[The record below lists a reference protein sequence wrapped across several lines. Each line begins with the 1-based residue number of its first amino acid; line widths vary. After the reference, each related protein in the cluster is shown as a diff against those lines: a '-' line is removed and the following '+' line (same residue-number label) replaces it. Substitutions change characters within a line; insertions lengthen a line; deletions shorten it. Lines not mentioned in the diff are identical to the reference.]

1 MMIAFLIVLLLIL
14 LLIVD
19 SIRSTTIDVELL
31 DAKLIDVDEE
41 IDKIQKINDIDDSL
55 CKEVI
60 EGTSF
65 ECFEEEAT
73 CTLKNK
79 LGCGNFGCVWKSE
92 VVFKKVDDM
101 IHLNDYYERKLLQ
114 RERVLRNH
122 INKGSNDDDNNN
134 NSLYV
139 AVKILKDKNLDLAS
153 IIVEAI
159 TWAEVPYHPNVIDL
173 IHTEIVSCNLLFY
186 SELVEGD
193 DVDHTTPNLSQFSSE
208 ESTKKL
214 LTISLGLVQGL
225 AHVNNNNLH
234 HFDIKPA
241 NLMVDNLLDKVKI
254 CDFGLAQSNGSAID
268 IVGNIK
274 LKIIS
279 GGTPIY
285 MSPDGKEMK
294 MCTNS
299 NNHLEHKEKYIVCC
313 NSHDQWAMALS
324 ILDLWTQFS
333 SNTTFHSYVQ
343 TLKQESSSKG
353 IGDYIIR
360 NYETLKGE
368 YFPIIPVNVLVKL
381 AEILNVDAARRPCNS
396 RDLEHA
402 LIEEAKKL
410 NLHVTEYLPAEPQS
424 AVIAFILKGHQI
436 FKLAVS
442 ISSIDVRKKTLY
454 ESLKLYEIAQNNA
467 VDDITISVYCKEK
480 IGIIYYLLS
489 AVEKAEEQKFLAI
502 KTSVNYF
509 LDAADLKSRRQE
521 LYFLGVKHLST
532 NVIDYFTEAL
542 EQYSKSPLLTKDM
555 EKQFA
560 VKTANRIGPS
570 LLDTQDSFIS
580 CIETSDDKSCSNFLK
595 MYLQGLKESD
605 NDNNENSP
613 LNIHVGS
620 KVRIKDVDHY
630 KPHFKANE
638 TATVISIDNINKR
651 CKVVK
656 SSLKSAWVKCDDVL
670 LLQFGDEDKVIYHH
684 NYDQTKHG
692 YHVLMFFFIVV
703 IPLSL
708 LYCACSCCFSFT
720 RYLFGIKKE
729 KND

>member
-1 MMIAFLIVLLLIL
+1 MMIAFLIVLLIL
-14 LLIVD
+14 LLIVN
-19 SIRSTTIDVELL
+19 SIRSTTIDIELL

-55 CKEVI
+55 CKGEVI

-73 CTLKNK
+73 CTLKTK
-79 LGCGNFGCVWKSE
+79 LGCGAFGCVWKSK
-92 VVFKKVDDM
+92 VVFKKIDDM

-122 INKGSNDDDNNN
+122 INKGSNDDDSS
-134 NSLYV
+134 SLYV
-139 AVKILKDKNLDLAS
+139 AIKILKDKSLDLAS

-193 DVDHTTPNLSQFSSE
+193 DVDHTTPNLSQYSSE

-225 AHVNNNNLH
+225 AHINNNHLH

-241 NLMVDNLLDKVKI
+241 NLMVANSLDTVKI

-268 IVGNIK
+268 IAGNVK

-285 MSPDGKEMK
+285 MSPDGKAMK

-299 NNHLEHKEKYIVCC
+299 NNHLDYKEKYIVCC

-343 TLKQESSSKG
+343 TLKQGSSG

-360 NYETLKGE
+360 NYETLKKDH
-368 YFPIIPVNVLVKL
+368 FPIIPVNVLVKL
-381 AEILNVDAARRPCNS
+381 AEILNVDAKRRPCNS
-396 RDLEHA
+396 KELEHA
-402 LIEEAKKL
+402 LIEELKKL
-410 NLHVTEYLPAEPQS
+410 NLHVTEYLPAESQS
-424 AVIAFILKGHQI
+424 AVIAFILKGHQM

-454 ESLKLYEIAQNNA
+454 ESLKLYETAQNNNA
-467 VDDITISVYCKEK
+467 VDDVSISVYCKEK

-489 AVEKAEEQKFLAI
+489 AVEKTEEQKFLLL
-502 KTSVNYF
+502 KTSVDFF
-509 LDAADLKSRRQE
+509 LDAADLKSRMQE

-542 EQYSKSPLLTKDM
+542 EQYSKSPLLTKEM

-570 LLDTQDSFIS
+570 LLDTQDSFTT
-580 CIETSDDKSCSNFLK
+580 CVETSDDKSCSNFLK

-605 NDNNENSP
+605 SDNHENSP
-613 LNIHVGS
+613 LTIHVGS

-651 CKVVK
+651 YKVVK

-670 LLQFGDEDKVIYHH
+670 LLQFGDEDNVIYHH
-684 NYDQTKHG
+684 HHDQTKHG
-692 YHVLMFFFIVV
+692 LLVLMFFFIVV

-720 RYLFGIKKE
+720 RYLFGTKE